1 MISLALIGGIL
12 FNVSSEPEV
21 VKSAEVQNISEAVFK
36 WKSVVQED
44 DIKYLRNDSIA
55 KLDFLGVVPR
65 LQLSAFRAVAH
76 FIDDKNVY
84 FQLLSA
90 KRKKGEQENLNENI
104 PDQYFSISLTDF
116 NKLQKAGDIT
126 IEQIVFLNRKDE
138 D

>member
-1 MISLALIGGIL
+1 MFQDIRVNKI
-12 FNVSSEPEV
+12 
-21 VKSAEVQNISEAVFK
+21 VFVYPK
-36 WKSVVQED
+36 WIRKFELREYARNLEFEWDTATED
-44 DIKYLRNDSIA
+44 DIKHLRNDSRA

-76 FIDDKNVY
+76 FIDDKNIY

-90 KRKKGEQENLNENI
+90 KRKKGEQENLDENI

-116 NKLQKAGDIT
+116 NKLHKAGDIT
-126 IEQIVFLNRKDE
+126 IEQIVFLNRKNE